1 MNESKSENMVTGVAR
16 VQAVPDWVAHTHS
29 RFAWLEQALLW
40 IYVKRGKSPEVH
52 GAQCALAWVGG
63 VLTTA
68 PATADVAAPTQWRAM
83 GELIVC
89 GAVSRGE
96 AYPDHE
102 WWREAGITRLDS
114 AERRRWWGQWSA
126 YGWTT
131 AIADGAGRALSW
143 ALGLLDDTP
152 PVLPRHLDDG
162 SRAPADLREE
172 CAAIIREAL
181 TRPLPHRSGPAAPPR
196 PDHTSAST

>member
-1 MNESKSENMVTGVAR
+1 MGVGGDAPRVTGTPRVRMVPGWVAR
-16 VQAVPDWVAHTHS
+16 PLSQFMWMEHG
-29 RFAWLEQALLW
+29 LLW
-40 IYVKRGKSPEVH
+40 TYVRRGKSPEVH

-63 VLTTA
+63 VHMTA
-68 PATADVAAPTQWRAM
+68 PATGDVGAPTQWRAM

-96 AYPDHE
+96 PYPDPG
-102 WWREAGITRLDS
+102 WWREAGIARLDN
-114 AERRRWWGQWSA
+114 AERRLWWGQWST

-143 ALGLLDDTP
+143 ALGLIDDTP
-152 PVLPRHLDDG
+152 PVLPRHLEDG
-162 SRAPADLREE
+162 SRASAELRRD
-172 CAAIIREAL
+172 CAAMIREAL
-181 TRPLPHRSGPAAPPR
+181 TRPQADRTGPAGPRR